1 MYVCMSKTA
10 SFMDCSKCEAILS
23 EAGGVLNVTVE
34 EKLEMLLFNF
44 WWL

>member
-1 MYVCMSKTA
+1 MG
-10 SFMDCSKCEAILS
+10 CSKCEAILS
-23 EAGGVLNVTVE
+23 EVGGVLNVTVE